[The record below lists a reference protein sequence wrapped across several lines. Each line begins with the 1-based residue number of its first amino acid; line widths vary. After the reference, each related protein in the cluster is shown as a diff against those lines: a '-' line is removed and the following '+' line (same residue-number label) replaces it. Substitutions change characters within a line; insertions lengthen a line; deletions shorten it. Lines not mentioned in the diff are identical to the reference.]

1 MAYFAPELNTR
12 EFLRENTFLYVQAFK
27 VCVSDKLTLRI
38 SSVFL
43 IF

>member
-1 MAYFAPELNTR
+1 
-12 EFLRENTFLYVQAFK
+12 VQAFK

-43 IF
+43 IFWIRKIQNP